1 MISKFIPKVIYQY
14 NVGSYLVAE
23 SENEE
28 YIKSLER
35 KFPKAE
41 YGVFFL
47 KYFLDIDEY
56 VLSISIKGDELFY
69 NYSETTY
76 DDWDGRAPLTSYHAK
91 SYSEVMNLI
100 NENQRLNT
108 LWEYVKRMK
117 EVKKALKEDY
127 HIPENTAL
135 EAYDKFC
142 KKF

>member
-14 NVGSYLVAE
+14 NVGSFPVVQ

-28 YIKSLER
+28 YIQSFER

-41 YGVFFL
+41 YGLFFL
-47 KYFLDIDEY
+47 KYFLDIN
-56 VLSISIKGDELFY
+56 VLSISIEKGELFY

-76 DDWDGRAPLTSYHAK
+76 DDWDARAPMTYNCEK

-100 NENQRLNT
+100 NHNQKLSTFWKYAERI
-108 LWEYVKRMK
+108 K
-117 EVKKALKEDY
+117 EAKKALEEDY
-127 HIPENTAL
+127 NISENTAL

-142 KKF
+142 EQPTI